1 LADEKNRK
9 PIFNDKADKDNPDDF
24 EAVPVGKAKG
34 DEESLI
40 VYDNPDDVDADIGG

>member
-1 LADEKNRK
+1 MADEKNRK
-9 PIFNDKADKDNPDDF
+9 QIFHEEADKDNPDDL

-34 DEESLI
+34 DEETLI